1 MSRPSP
7 PLGHLRLKTDKPPV
21 QMPALK
27 VYSSGFQ
34 QQQDDQDDGLATDDE
49 LASMDQHNSAPSSP
63 ILGSGVVA
71 ALTVPPKPI
80 DASLIS
86 GHQGTDNEVSI
97 QHLNIHE
104 A

>member
-1 MSRPSP
+1 
-7 PLGHLRLKTDKPPV
+7 
-21 QMPALK
+21 MPALK
-27 VYSSGFQ
+27 VYSRKRSLGFQ

-49 LASMDQHNSAPSSP
+49 LASMDQHNSAPSPPP

-86 GHQGTDNEVSI
+86 GHQGTDNEVPI

-104 A
+104 T

>member
-1 MSRPSP
+1 MKWDWRP
-7 PLGHLRLKTDKPPV
+7 TKPPV

-27 VYSSGFQ
+27 VYSRKRSLGFQ

-86 GHQGTDNEVSI
+86 GHQGTDNEVPI

-104 A
+104 T